1 MRDRCWQAYTPPVF
15 LYWAVLLKKTK
26 IMITEVTTKIDVTP
40 TEEEKQWVKALA
52 SGEKAVKIAE
62 HFGMNRNTF
71 AYHLRFLRAKFQC
84 KNTNQLISYF
94 LRNNLI
100 D

>member
-1 MRDRCWQAYTPPVF
+1 MSAESTM
-15 LYWAVLLKKTK
+15 T
-26 IMITEVTTKIDVTP
+26 IDVTP
-40 TEEEKQWVKALA
+40 NEQEKDWVRALA
-52 SGEKAVKIAE
+52 SGEKASKIAE
-62 HFGMNRNTF
+62 RFNMNRNTF

-94 LRNNLI
+94 LRNGLI

>member
-1 MRDRCWQAYTPPVF
+1 MS
-15 LYWAVLLKKTK
+15 
-26 IMITEVTTKIDVTP
+26 TETTMTIDVTP
-40 TEEEKQWVKALA
+40 TGEEKDWVKALA
-52 SGEKAVKIAE
+52 SGEKAGAIAE
-62 HFGMNRNTF
+62 KIGMNRNTF

>member
-1 MRDRCWQAYTPPVF
+1 MASNQTPPVF
-15 LYWAVLLKKTK
+15 LYWAVLKTK
-26 IMITEVTTKIDVTP
+26 KMTTETTMKIDVTP
-40 TEEEKQWVKALA
+40 TEQEKEWVKALA
-52 SGEKAVKIAE
+52 AGEKATKIAE
-62 HFGMNRNTF
+62 RFNMNRNTF

>member
-1 MRDRCWQAYTPPVF
+1 
-15 LYWAVLLKKTK
+15 
-26 IMITEVTTKIDVTP
+26 MITETTMKIDVAP
-40 TEEEKQWVKALA
+40 TEEEKDWVRALA
-52 SGEKAVKIAE
+52 AGEKASKIAE
-62 HFGMNRNTF
+62 RFKMNRNTF

-94 LRNNLI
+94 LRNGLI

>member
-1 MRDRCWQAYTPPVF
+1 MSTDS
-15 LYWAVLLKKTK
+15 
-26 IMITEVTTKIDVTP
+26 IIKIDVTP
-40 TEEEKQWVKALA
+40 TEQEKLWVKALA
-52 SGEKAVKIAE
+52 SGEKANKIAE
-62 HFGMNRNTF
+62 DFGMNRNTF